1 MGCLPDLQQLLYL
14 AAAEGDTEG
23 DRLSKAMIL
32 LFSAAAL
39 GITPVATVYYV
50 AEDHVLGMVTS
61 LVLAVAS
68 ALMATR
74 ILVSRAANAQHVA
87 IYFGIALATA
97 MVHDWFQA
105 AAQRSRTWPCFLII
119 LNAVLV
125 AGNPMRCGRAFAAVS
140 ALWIVVLTAEDGYR
154 WGLYDTPIGLL
165 AKEALKER
173 NSCDAPPCPL
183 GARSFASGGLALLI
197 LFLNYA
203 LTGSLLRR
211 VSGEAVANART
222 VEITRAVI
230 QSAAT
235 FDLEAADA
243 KLSEGQPRLARPL
256 AAALEALLQSLFAC
270 RPFLPDAALPGCGSP
285 PHDMA
290 HAPGIASH
298 RAAVVFT
305 DVCSASLTWETCA
318 EAMRKAVQVHNRVLR
333 SVISSAHGY
342 EVKTSGDSFMVAFE
356 KLSAA
361 VAFGLQAQLRLFEAA
376 WPAAIEDLPQCASGG
391 CWKGLRVRV
400 GIQHGDV
407 QVQLNEATN
416 RLDYAGPAVA
426 VAARLKNACMP
437 GAVALSEESW
447 NAVSASNRLPTVAVS
462 AGVVE
467 LKGAAAVD
475 VMLLYPA
482 SLSQRFSSG
491 ENDGG
496 EHTAFKS
503 VTISSRPKASL
514 GADLVGSGRPRSSR
528 SSRSDKR
535 SERPVRLERI
545 AQATVALVEVKPRI
559 CVEAAGLQFAMD
571 DILTRTITAAA
582 RSDGTVFALLGG
594 CVAVGWNTQVRSATH
609 VESSFRFM
617 NLLHKDLS
625 ARPTQCA
632 AHIGACTSSVFMGP
646 VGGAGQ
652 SFLTVFGEGVRLSSH
667 VAAAAARL
675 EVSALY
681 CPCLPVFE
689 SDPQLK
695 LRTRPVEKWE
705 VGSSHLEVCELVTLY
720 QVRLQSLDES
730 KRFARP
736 FLARCEN
743 DPVEEME
750 FGWSADYWAIFDEGD
765 SAALRSKIR
774 DSSDKILMKVAEGL
788 DRGNKQVFCD
798 VAHSGY
804 L

>member
-290 HAPGIASH
+290 HAPGI
-298 RAAVVFT
+298 
-305 DVCSASLTWETCA
+305 
-318 EAMRKAVQVHNRVLR
+318 
-333 SVISSAHGY
+333 
-342 EVKTSGDSFMVAFE
+342 
-356 KLSAA
+356 
-361 VAFGLQAQLRLFEAA
+361 
-376 WPAAIEDLPQCASGG
+376 DLPQCASGG

-788 DRGNKQVFCD
+788 DRGNKQ
-798 VAHSGY
+798 
-804 L
+804 